1 MSSEITTQS
10 IAQFREGTATSQN
23 AVVRRAVTK
32 NGINNASYN
41 QEVVNANVPTF
52 AIDLDTG
59 KVANQKQSSRC

>member
-32 NGINNASYN
+32 MVLTMQVTIKRLLM
-41 QEVVNANVPTF
+41 PTC
-52 AIDLDTG
+52 
-59 KVANQKQSSRC
+59 QPCH